1 MDNVIADYLLADF
14 GSFVEKCASA
24 GVDAYEFVGKV
35 AQVAVDMSGVPS
47 VPAVPGV
54 PGVPGVTG
62 QSQAGGRSEM
72 PVTRQG
78 KAAKLAAMIKAMAAN
93 MAANMAVTRA

>member
-35 AQVAVDMSGVPS
+35 AQAAVGMSGASGASGASGNRVR
-47 VPAVPGV
+47 V
-54 PGVPGVTG
+54 
-62 QSQAGGRSEM
+62 QISEPCKSM
-72 PVTRQG
+72 
-78 KAAKLAAMIKAMAAN
+78 
-93 MAANMAVTRA
+93 

>member
-35 AQVAVDMSGVPS
+35 AQAAVGMSGVAGAS
-47 VPAVPGV
+47 GV
-54 PGVPGVTG
+54 NG
-62 QSQAGGRSEM
+62 QLQAGGQPEA
-72 PVTRQG
+72 PVTRLS
-78 KAAKLAAMIKAMAAN
+78 KAAKLAATIKAMAAN
-93 MAANMAVTRA
+93 MAGTRT